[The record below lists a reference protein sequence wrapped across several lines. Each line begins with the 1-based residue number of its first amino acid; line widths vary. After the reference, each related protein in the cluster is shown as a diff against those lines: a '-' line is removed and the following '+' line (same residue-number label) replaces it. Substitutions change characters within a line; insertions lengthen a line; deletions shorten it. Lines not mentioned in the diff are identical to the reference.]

1 MSTCNPSVWPR
12 SGKPAHVLEA
22 LGHKVEVDH
31 PVALDDPSFVGDFIT
46 FWASGNAWAL
56 DWWGR
61 RLGRPLGADDVEPL
75 TWALAEMGRATS
87 APDWL
92 AARER
97 LQRQSR
103 RCSSW
108 WASGFDLL
116 LTPTLAEPPPRLGS
130 FDSPPD
136 NPLAGL
142 FRAASLVPFTP
153 PANVTGQP
161 AISLPIHWTAGG
173 LPIGIQLVAAA
184 GREDLLLQV
193 AAQLESATPWSDRRP
208 AVHA

>member
-1 MSTCNPSVWPR
+1 M
-12 SGKPAHVLEA
+12 LES
-22 LGHKVEVDH
+22 LGHTVEDDH
-31 PVALDDPSFVGDFIT
+31 PAALDDPAFVGDFIT
-46 FWASGNAWAL
+46 FWAAGNAWAL

-61 RLGRPLGADDVEPL
+61 RLGAPLGPDDVEPL

-92 AARER
+92 TARER
-97 LQRQSR
+97 LQTQSR
-103 RCSSW
+103 RMLEW
-108 WASGFDLL
+108 WAGGFDLL
-116 LTPTLAEPPPRLGS
+116 LTPTLAEPSPPLGS

-161 AISLPIHWTAGG
+161 AVSLPLHWSDDG
-173 LPIGIQLVAAA
+173 LPIGVQLVAAA
-184 GREDLLLQV
+184 GREDLLLRV
-193 AAQLESATPWSDRRP
+193 AAQLESAAPWIDRRP
-208 AVHA
+208 PVYA